1 MKKIVI
7 IGGGIAGLSAGIF
20 AQKNGFESIIL
31 EKHNI
36 IGGECTGWDRNGYH
50 IDGCIHWLVGT
61 KENTPMYSLWKTLGA
76 LDNVEIYHPDT
87 FLSFYHKDDV
97 VHIYRDIEKLK
108 SSWIKLSPD
117 DKDFIEE
124 FCDELTKLD
133 SLEIDAEKPMDLMS
147 IKEKIKKILSMKD
160 VGIILKKYGK
170 MSLKEFSEKF
180 KHPALKE
187 LFATFAPGKYSAA
200 FLFFALATFTK
211 GESSIPMGGSKAM
224 AFRMKDKY
232 LQLGGKIYE
241 NHEVVDVEINK
252 KSVENIICKNGN
264 TFKADYYIAA
274 CDANVLFEKLLKG
287 KYNDKNF
294 DMRFNNQNDYP
305 LPSNVYVGIGY
316 EDEIK
321 DMPRSIKF
329 GISPF
334 EINKKTVEHLM
345 INHYNYEPNFAPKGH
360 SVLTCAINQYDDDY
374 DYWKNKSLDIKNY
387 KSEKNRIGNE
397 VINALTEKFPHME
410 GKLKLLDVV
419 SPITYEKYCNAYRG
433 SFMAFFPTLDG
444 KMMAHTGKIK
454 GLKNLM
460 LSGQWLQP
468 PGGLPIAAITGKDT
482 IMRICKLEKIQFK
495 NQ

>member
-20 AQKNGFESIIL
+20 AQKNGFESVIL

-36 IGGECTGWDRNGYH
+36 SGGECTGWDRNGYH

-61 KENTPMYSLWKTLGA
+61 KENTPMYNLWKNLGA
-76 LDNVEIYHPDT
+76 LEDVDIYHPDT

-108 SSWIKLSPD
+108 SSWIKISPK

-124 FCDELTKLD
+124 FCNDLLKLD
-133 SLEIDAEKPMDLMS
+133 SFEIDAEKPMDLMS
-147 IKEKIKKILSMKD
+147 LKEKIKKILSMKD
-160 VGIILKKYGK
+160 AGMILKKYGK
-170 MSLKEFSEKF
+170 MNLKEFSEKF
-180 KHPALKE
+180 KHPAFKE

-224 AFRMKDKY
+224 ALRMEKKY
-232 LQLGGKIYE
+232 LNLGGKIFN
-241 NHEVVDVEINK
+241 NHEVVDVKIDK
-252 KSVENIICKNGN
+252 KSVDYIICKNGKS
-264 TFKADYYIAA
+264 FKADYYIAA
-274 CDANVLFEKLLKG
+274 CDANVLFKRLLKG
-287 KYNDKNF
+287 NYNDKAYE
-294 DMRFNNQNDYP
+294 MRFNNSEDYP
-305 LPSNVYVGIGY
+305 LASNVYVGIGY

-321 DMPRSIKF
+321 NLPRSFKF
-329 GISPF
+329 AIRPF
-334 EINKKTVEHLM
+334 KINQNMVEHLL
-345 INHYNYEPNFAPKGH
+345 INHYSYEPDFAPDGH

-374 DYWKNKSLDIKNY
+374 DYWKKLSADSKRY

-397 VINALTEKFPHME
+397 VINALVEKFPHMS

-433 SFMAFFPTLDG
+433 SFMAFFPTFDG

-454 GLKNLM
+454 GLDNLL

-468 PGGLPIAAITGKDT
+468 PGGLPIAAITGKDS
-482 IMRICKLEKIQFK
+482 IMRICKLEKRVFK
-495 NQ
+495 NR